1 MKHSISLSMFSYKPR
16 LIIEVGFSLRVVYLL
31 NYVFGIQIRSF
42 TYKRRGFLPGDLT
55 CGIKIGILHIQW
67 IINGLLNDD
76 IVLQDNSDYV
86 LILRMIQ
93 LGLNSWSMMD
103 TATFKE
109 KKVSLMFTLA
119 SLYS

>member
-1 MKHSISLSMFSYKPR
+1 MH
-16 LIIEVGFSLRVVYLL
+16 
-31 NYVFGIQIRSF
+31 
-42 TYKRRGFLPGDLT
+42 T
-55 CGIKIGILHIQW
+55 QW

-109 KKVSLMFTLA
+109 KKVSLIAKPLKFVTIAVRLGY
-119 SLYS
+119 LLT